1 MSEDKTNGEPRSE
14 KKIMRCED
22 IQPLL
27 FDYMSRELG
36 EGRAAIVR
44 EHLRKCKTCQVV
56 AKDIQAT
63 LDLLHTASKAEPKQT
78 ERLTDKRRKKIVWAF
93 THPVMSW
100 MAKHMF
106 FISVIAAIITI
117 ISVAAFMRFML
128 EKHFAPIKGKPIT
141 VIIVN
146 RGQTNMI
153 QETSNI
159 QSEVQQRP

>member
-1 MSEDKTNGEPRSE
+1 VNENKTNGQIRPE
-14 KKIMRCED
+14 KKMMQCED

-63 LDLLHTASKAEPKQT
+63 LELLHTASKAEPKQI
-78 ERLTDKRRKKIVWAF
+78 ERLTDKRRKKIVWTF

-100 MAKHMF
+100 IEKHMF
-106 FISVIAAIITI
+106 FISVVTAIIMI
-117 ISVAAFMRFML
+117 ISVVTFMRFMM
-128 EKHFAPIKGKPIT
+128 EKHFSPIKGELIT
-141 VIIVN
+141 VMIVSH
-146 RGQTNMI
+146 GQTNVI
-153 QETSNI
+153 QGTNNI
-159 QSEVQQRP
+159 QSEVQRGP